1 MRTSLAPLLLLVLAA
16 PVRSEVHTVGPPGSG
31 ADFTTI
37 QAAVDAAADG
47 DTVLVAAGDYT
58 GFSVQKPVLVLG
70 AGSEKTKVTSLYP
83 VGTGVSV
90 AGIPAHKVAVVAGMA
105 LDAIPK
111 AFIGTGIALLPAEGT
126 VVLHDL
132 KTLSED
138 FGQLEA
144 TGSGR
149 LVLSRLALTS
159 NGSPGASLKGYSS
172 RIWLV
177 DSRLTKSM
185 AVPIGFPAVLST
197 ARLVDCEAFL
207 AGCTLTGSDVEP
219 TWTLQ
224 GGSGLELKE
233 SQVVAGRTV
242 FLGGD
247 GATTGAGGFGVA
259 LTGASTLVAGGDVL
273 VKGGIDG
280 AGLLEQAP
288 VSIERG
294 STFFQGSAALPT
306 LSAFPP
312 IVAAGDQLALALLG
326 QPGASGAL
334 FVSLAPGAG
343 ASFPGMLG
351 EVFLDPAAPIPL
363 AAVTLDASGEAHFSV
378 PVPALPEPALAT
390 FQWAAISTLVELSN
404 PAFASVE

>member
-1 MRTSLAPLLLLVLAA
+1 MRTSLAPLLLLALAA

-37 QAAVDAAADG
+37 QAAVDAAAAG

-58 GFSVQKPVLVLG
+58 GFSMEKPILVLG

-90 AGIPAHKVAVVAGMA
+90 AGIPAEKVAVVAGMSF
-105 LDAIPK
+105 DATPG
-111 AFIGTGIALLPAEGT
+111 AFIGSGIALLPAEGT

-144 TGSGR
+144 TGSAR
-149 LVLSRLALTS
+149 LVLSHLALTS
-159 NGSPGASLKGYSS
+159 SGSPGASLRGYSS

-197 ARLVDCEAFL
+197 ARLVDCDAFF
-207 AGCTLTGSDVEP
+207 AGCTLIGSDVEP

-233 SQVVAGRTV
+233 SQVVAGRTT

-247 GATTGAGGFGVA
+247 GATTGAGGFAAA
-259 LTGASTLVAGGDVL
+259 LTGASTLVAGADALLQGGLDGSGL
-273 VKGGIDG
+273 V
-280 AGLLEQAP
+280 EQAP
-288 VSIERG
+288 VSIETG

-306 LSAFPP
+306 LSASPP
-312 IVAAGDQLALALLG
+312 IAKAGDQLALALHG
-326 QPGASGAL
+326 KPGASGAL

-343 ASFPGMLG
+343 ASFPGLIG
-351 EVFLDPAAPIPL
+351 EVFLDLAAPIAL
-363 AAVTLDASGEAHFSV
+363 AAVSLDASGEAHLSV

-390 FQWAAISTLVELSN
+390 FQWAALSSLVELSN
-404 PAFASVE
+404 PAFVGVE